1 MKKVTVNT
9 MPGSPDSEPE
19 KGERVGQAMHPG
31 ERREVSGTAVACLET
46 KVNWCAAIRDEVAFS
61 EQKHRGARDS
71 KLHNCKQ

>member
-1 MKKVTVNT
+1 M
-9 MPGSPDSEPE
+9 
-19 KGERVGQAMHPG
+19 GQAMHPG